1 MAVKITPFWH
11 RIPQFFQYPFQKP
24 ALWVLLGGTGIGVV
38 LSMIPIIGPLAMLVL
53 TVAMMKYAYE
63 VLAET
68 AEGYLEPPEIN
79 SDRSGTGIVIP
90 LKQFAIY
97 FLLGV
102 LIVLIGQSFG
112 GVAALLFAIV
122 ALILLPASIIV
133 LATTASLVAA
143 INPLLLAQMIQRIG
157 APYAAL
163 YGMLVLLYVGS
174 GAVVGLFTGILPPLV
189 LYVASLFAG
198 YYFTFVMFHLMGY
211 VVYQF
216 HVELDF
222 LPETVIESGE
232 MQTLDDELGLF
243 EQFLAEEKYGAAKAE
258 LLAVIARYPD
268 KVELK
273 QRLHRIAQLTE
284 DKDLLARNGRQI
296 ISEYIDS
303 KRLREAV
310 NIYLDCVRVDA
321 GFRPGRAEDHA
332 PLAHALRDRGDSKL
346 AVQLINGFHRRF
358 PEHPSTPS
366 LYVLAARMFSEDLAR
381 DDQAK
386 AILDYVVKN
395 FPRNPDTRQAKALK
409 SALTG

>member
-1 MAVKITPFWH
+1 MAVEITPFWH
-11 RIPQFFQYPFQKP
+11 RIPDFFRYPFRKP

-38 LSMIPIIGPLAMLVL
+38 LSSIPIIGPLAMLVL

-68 AEGYLEPPEIN
+68 AEGYLDPPEIS
-79 SDRSGTGIVIP
+79 SDRSGTGMIIP

-102 LIVLIGQSFG
+102 LLVLIAQSFG
-112 GVAALLFAIV
+112 GLAAWLFAIL

-143 INPLLLAQMIQRIG
+143 INPLLLGQMVQRIG

-174 GAVVGLFTGILPPLV
+174 GAVVSLFVGVLPPLM
-189 LYVASLFAG
+189 LYVLSLFAG

-232 MQTLDDELGLF
+232 VQTLDDELGLF

-284 DKDLLARNGRQI
+284 DKELLARNGRQT
-296 ISEYIDS
+296 ISEYIDQ
-303 KRLREAV
+303 KRVRDAI
-310 NIYLDCVRVDA
+310 NIYLDCVRADPA
-321 GFRPGRAEDHA
+321 FRPARPEDYA
-332 PLAHALRDRGDSKL
+332 PLAQALRDRGDSKL
-346 AVQLINGFHRRF
+346 AVQLINGFHKRF
-358 PEHPSTPS
+358 PEDPTTPS
-366 LYVLAARMFSEDLAR
+366 LYVLAARVFSEDLQR
-381 DDQAK
+381 DDQAR
-386 AILDYVVKN
+386 AILDYVVKH
-395 FPRNPDTRQAKALK
+395 FPRNPDTRQAKALM
-409 SALTG
+409 SALSA